1 MQVVED
7 IVVSLRNPANPR
19 IFAHIAA
26 TRRATPRA
34 MPRGFS
40 GAAAPPPTPTEYEP
54 GARRQPRGLRGQ
66 YTHVQLTPPQHS
78 PVECA
83 SSSHSRPSSSAA
95 TSEKGSDKSS
105 KASEKRAP
113 LLRPVPRS
121 DASVEKMAL
130 AELKELAEQKPAT
143 NFPPAT
149 EARYAELGGTAR
161 LRGWTRTMLPA
172 LGAAW
177 AAALALSAALLVAPE
192 SALAFL
198 TLHAAL
204 LAASGAAGAGLLR
217 LASAAGRASF
227 ALAVRAC
234 DGRASARAQAAA
246 AAARILTLETQL
258 AQAHAPH
265 TIRDG
270 SAPVLV
276 RPFLHSHL
284 PIPVFLQA
292 HEQYDSMVALF
303 QQRRESFDVSED
315 APMVDLREH
324 MIMAPP
330 ARPCVT
336 PQVRVPS
343 AAPGSHPTPA

>member
-1 MQVVED
+1 
-7 IVVSLRNPANPR
+7 
-19 IFAHIAA
+19 
-26 TRRATPRA
+26 

-66 YTHVQLTPPQHS
+66 YVQLTPPQHS

-130 AELKELAEQKPAT
+130 AELKELAEKKPST
-143 NFPPAT
+143 TFPPAT

-258 AQAHAPH
+258 AQAH
-265 TIRDG
+265 
-270 SAPVLV
+270 
-276 RPFLHSHL
+276 
-284 PIPVFLQA
+284 
-292 HEQYDSMVALF
+292 EQYDSMVALF
-303 QQRRESFDVSED
+303 QQRRESFHVSED

-336 PQVRVPS
+336 PQARVPT
-343 AAPGSHPTPA
+343 AAPTTLPDIPSRTPA

>member
-1 MQVVED
+1 MVHRGDRSSRLVFALQVVDD
-7 IVVSLRNPANPR
+7 IVVILRNPANPR

-26 TRRATPRA
+26 TRRATPHA

-66 YTHVQLTPPQHS
+66 YVQLTPPQHS

-95 TSEKGSDKSS
+95 TSEKGSEKSS

-258 AQAHAPH
+258 AQAHAQH
-265 TIRDG
+265 TIR
-270 SAPVLV
+270 
-276 RPFLHSHL
+276 RSH
-284 PIPVFLQA
+284 
-292 HEQYDSMVALF
+292 
-303 QQRRESFDVSED
+303 
-315 APMVDLREH
+315 
-324 MIMAPP
+324 
-330 ARPCVT
+330 ARPRPPLPPLT
-336 PQVRVPS
+336 PSDPRPPTGARAVR
-343 AAPGSHPTPA
+343 

>member
-1 MQVVED
+1 
-7 IVVSLRNPANPR
+7 
-19 IFAHIAA
+19 
-26 TRRATPRA
+26 

-66 YTHVQLTPPQHS
+66 YVQLTPPQHS

-130 AELKELAEQKPAT
+130 AELKELAEKKPST
-143 NFPPAT
+143 TFPPAT

-258 AQAHAPH
+258 AQAHAQH
-265 TIRDG
+265 TTRDG
-270 SAPVLV
+270 PRPSSSATSSTHTFRSPY
-276 RPFLHSHL
+276 S
-284 PIPVFLQA
+284 
-292 HEQYDSMVALF
+292 Y
-303 QQRRESFDVSED
+303 RRTSSTT
-315 APMVDLREH
+315 AWWRSSSSG
-324 MIMAPP
+324 AS
-330 ARPCVT
+330 
-336 PQVRVPS
+336 PS
-343 AAPGSHPTPA
+343 TCPRTRRWSTCAST

>member
-1 MQVVED
+1 MVRVGRGHATTASCGWNEVADSVV
-7 IVVSLRNPANPR
+7 LRNTPARNSLQ
-19 IFAHIAA
+19 
-26 TRRATPRA
+26 PRA

-66 YTHVQLTPPQHS
+66 YVQLTPPQHS

-130 AELKELAEQKPAT
+130 AELKELAEQERAKPALPS
-143 NFPPAT
+143 FPPAT

-177 AAALALSAALLVAPE
+177 ALALALSAALLVAPE

-258 AQAHAPH
+258 AQAHAQI
-265 TIRDG
+265 TIRM
-270 SAPVLV
+270 ARA
-276 RPFLHSHL
+276 RPLP
-284 PIPVFLQA
+284 PIPPLTFRSPLS
-292 HEQYDSMVALF
+292 Y
-303 QQRRESFDVSED
+303 RRTSSTT
-315 APMVDLREH
+315 AWWRSSSSG
-324 MIMAPP
+324 AS
-330 ARPCVT
+330 
-336 PQVRVPS
+336 PS
-343 AAPGSHPTPA
+343 TCRRTRRWSTCAST

>member
-1 MQVVED
+1 
-7 IVVSLRNPANPR
+7 
-19 IFAHIAA
+19 
-26 TRRATPRA
+26 

-66 YTHVQLTPPQHS
+66 YVQLTPPQHS

-177 AAALALSAALLVAPE
+177 ALALALSAALLVAPE

-258 AQAHAPH
+258 AQAH
-265 TIRDG
+265 
-270 SAPVLV
+270 
-276 RPFLHSHL
+276 
-284 PIPVFLQA
+284 
-292 HEQYDSMVALF
+292 EQYDSMVALF
-303 QQRRESFDVSED
+303 QQRRESFHVSED

-336 PQVRVPS
+336 PQVRVPT
-343 AAPGSHPTPA
+343 APRHHALPDIPSRTPA

>member
-1 MQVVED
+1 
-7 IVVSLRNPANPR
+7 
-19 IFAHIAA
+19 
-26 TRRATPRA
+26 

-66 YTHVQLTPPQHS
+66 YVQLTPPQHS

-83 SSSHSRPSSSAA
+83 SSSHSRPSSSA
-95 TSEKGSDKSS
+95 SSSKKGSDKG
-105 KASEKRAP
+105 SEKRAP

-130 AELKELAEQKPAT
+130 AELTALAEKQPST
-143 NFPPAT
+143 TFPPPTA
-149 EARYAELGGTAR
+149 ARYAELGGTAR

-258 AQAHAPH
+258 AQAHAQI
-265 TIRDG
+265 TIR
-270 SAPVLV
+270 
-276 RPFLHSHL
+276 
-284 PIPVFLQA
+284 
-292 HEQYDSMVALF
+292 
-303 QQRRESFDVSED
+303 
-315 APMVDLREH
+315 
-324 MIMAPP
+324 MAR
-330 ARPCVT
+330 ARPRPPLPPLT
-336 PQVRVPS
+336 PSYPRIPTGARAVR
-343 AAPGSHPTPA
+343 

>member
-1 MQVVED
+1 MRFCKLVDD
-7 IVVSLRNPANPR
+7 IVVILRNPANPR

-54 GARRQPRGLRGQ
+54 GARRQPHGLRGQ
-66 YTHVQLTPPQHS
+66 YVQLTPPQHS

-130 AELKELAEQKPAT
+130 AELKELAEKEKAPPAA
-143 NFPPAT
+143 FPPAT

-258 AQAHAPH
+258 AQAHAQD
-265 TIRDG
+265 TIRYG
-270 SAPVLV
+270 PRPSSSAHSYTLSPSD
-276 RPFLHSHL
+276 LHT
-284 PIPVFLQA
+284 PTG
-292 HEQYDSMVALF
+292 
-303 QQRRESFDVSED
+303 
-315 APMVDLREH
+315 
-324 MIMAPP
+324 
-330 ARPCVT
+330 ARAV
-336 PQVRVPS
+336 
-343 AAPGSHPTPA
+343 

>member
-1 MQVVED
+1 
-7 IVVSLRNPANPR
+7 
-19 IFAHIAA
+19 
-26 TRRATPRA
+26 

-54 GARRQPRGLRGQ
+54 GARHKPRGLRGQ

-130 AELKELAEQKPAT
+130 AELKELAEKKPST
-143 NFPPAT
+143 TFPPAT

-258 AQAHAPH
+258 AQAHAQH
-265 TIRDG
+265 TIRMG
-270 SAPVLV
+270 RRPSSSAT
-276 RPFLHSHL
+276 SSAHL

-303 QQRRESFDVSED
+303 QQRRESFHVSED

-336 PQVRVPS
+336 PQVRVPTAMPTTLPDIPS
-343 AAPGSHPTPA
+343 RTPA

>member
-1 MQVVED
+1 
-7 IVVSLRNPANPR
+7 
-19 IFAHIAA
+19 
-26 TRRATPRA
+26 

-54 GARRQPRGLRGQ
+54 RGLRGQ
-66 YTHVQLTPPQHS
+66 YVQLTPPQHS

-83 SSSHSRPSSSAA
+83 SSSHSRPSSSA
-95 TSEKGSDKSS
+95 SSSKKGSDKGSD
-105 KASEKRAP
+105 KGSEKRAP

-130 AELKELAEQKPAT
+130 AELKELAEKEKAPPAA
-143 NFPPAT
+143 FPPAT

-177 AAALALSAALLVAPE
+177 ALALALSAALLVAPE

-258 AQAHAPH
+258 AQAHAQITFRNGPRPSSSANFSTH
-265 TIRDG
+265 TFR
-270 SAPVLV
+270 SP
-276 RPFLHSHL
+276 SS
-284 PIPVFLQA
+284 
-292 HEQYDSMVALF
+292 Y
-303 QQRRESFDVSED
+303 RRTSSTT
-315 APMVDLREH
+315 AWWRCSSSG
-324 MIMAPP
+324 AS
-330 ARPCVT
+330 
-336 PQVRVPS
+336 PS
-343 AAPGSHPTPA
+343 TCRRTRRWSTCASI

>member
-1 MQVVED
+1 MDDFVV
-7 IVVSLRNPANPR
+7 ILRNPANPR

-54 GARRQPRGLRGQ
+54 GARRRPRSLQ
-66 YTHVQLTPPQHS
+66 YVQLTPPQHS

-83 SSSHSRPSSSAA
+83 SSSHSRPSSSA
-95 TSEKGSDKSS
+95 SSSKKGSDKG
-105 KASEKRAP
+105 SEKRAP

-130 AELKELAEQKPAT
+130 AELKELAEQERAKPALPS
-143 NFPPAT
+143 FPPAT

-258 AQAHAPH
+258 AQAHAQH
-265 TIRDG
+265 TTRW
-270 SAPVLV
+270 
-276 RPFLHSHL
+276 SH
-284 PIPVFLQA
+284 
-292 HEQYDSMVALF
+292 
-303 QQRRESFDVSED
+303 
-315 APMVDLREH
+315 
-324 MIMAPP
+324 
-330 ARPCVT
+330 ARPRPPLLPLT
-336 PQVRVPS
+336 HSYPRP
-343 AAPGSHPTPA
+343 PTGARAV